1 VLEWRSAPGGR
12 GGCPARVCWLRPGWA
27 LSCSA
32 AWWRWRWAARSLGRC
47 WVSLARGSRPR
58 AEVLRSEARVGVE
71 LREQAWRERQLA
83 RALDELSAAGWRVLH
98 DRLLPGGHHRLAHI
112 VVGPAGVFVATPLP
126 AGPVRLVGQPPA
138 PGVGEARQLYVGS
151 VHLTPWLRTRRWEV
165 EQLEAAIAEA
175 VEDAV
180 WSGPTGP
187 LAVQVPPRGGGAA
200 SGAVPDM
207 PADWDGVTLRPVSA
221 VAATLRGLPSPLGD
235 GVVEELA
242 ATVDRLCPPAGSGL
256 GQASSNKPS

>member
-1 VLEWRSAPGGR
+1 
-12 GGCPARVCWLRPGWA
+12 
-27 LSCSA
+27 
-32 AWWRWRWAARSLGRC
+32 
-47 WVSLARGSRPR
+47 
-58 AEVLRSEARVGVE
+58 VLRSEARVGVE